1 MRQPGTAPVVTW
13 SRAFPA
19 KPARIREARGFLA
32 GLLGDRTAADDAVLC
47 LSEVATNAIQ
57 HSRSAGPGG
66 RFSVRAELDGE
77 WLRVEVGDQGGP
89 WTRLI
94 HRDGLRGRGLL
105 ILAELAAS
113 WGRAGDA
120 RTGWRVWF
128 EMHCPAGPKTT
139 IMPQAQPPDGIAA
152 GPAQSGDG
160 HRDRAAQ
167 PWIIELDGP
176 RLRQLRQARGLSQ
189 AELTGQAGIGLATLT
204 RLERQPRA
212 TCRGR
217 TLTRLATALG
227 EHPAALTP

>member
-19 KPARIREARGFLA
+19 KPAQIHEARGFLA
-32 GLLGDRTAADDAVLC
+32 GLLDDRTAADDAVLC

-113 WGRAGDA
+113 WGRAGEA
-120 RTGWRVWF
+120 STGWRVWF
-128 EMHCPAGPKTT
+128 EMHCPGRPAVDHRTGRTAPAAVAPGPGAVPGGAGRT
-139 IMPQAQPPDGIAA
+139 G
-152 GPAQSGDG
+152 
-160 HRDRAAQ
+160 RDR
-167 PWIIELDGP
+167 PGHLDP
-176 RLRQLRQARGLSQ
+176 
-189 AELTGQAGIGLATLT
+189 AGSID
-204 RLERQPRA
+204 
-212 TCRGR
+212 
-217 TLTRLATALG
+217 
-227 EHPAALTP
+227 

>member
-1 MRQPGTAPVVTW
+1 LRRYAAARYGTGAHLVPG
-13 SRAFPA
+13 FPA
-19 KPARIREARGFLA
+19 KPAQIREARGFLA

-113 WGRAGDA
+113 WGRGGDA
-120 RTGWRVWF
+120 GAGWRVWF
-128 EMHCPAGPKTT
+128 EMHCPVRPAGPKAT
-139 IMPQAQPPDGIAA
+139 IMPQAQPPDGTAA
-152 GPAQSGDG
+152 GPAGTPAPRHLPGPHADPAG
-160 HRDRAAQ
+160 HR
-167 PWIIELDGP
+167 PG
-176 RLRQLRQARGLSQ
+176 
-189 AELTGQAGIGLATLT
+189 
-204 RLERQPRA
+204 
-212 TCRGR
+212 
-217 TLTRLATALG
+217 
-227 EHPAALTP
+227 

>member
-128 EMHCPAGPKTT
+128 EMHCPAARKPRSCLRLSRRTASPPARPRAATVTGTGPPSRGSSNWT
-139 IMPQAQPPDGIAA
+139 
-152 GPAQSGDG
+152 
-160 HRDRAAQ
+160 DRACGSYAR
-167 PWIIELDGP
+167 PGGCP
-176 RLRQLRQARGLSQ
+176 RRN
-189 AELTGQAGIGLATLT
+189 
-204 RLERQPRA
+204 
-212 TCRGR
+212 
-217 TLTRLATALG
+217 
-227 EHPAALTP
+227 